1 MVFRQQIWTVCK
13 RSKSTGW
20 KYSPVWNSFRGKR
33 RRQLLDFE
41 DWVRDWSR
49 EGGSSW
55 RTYLDL
61 AATRRAQKISI
72 DKLDVKKSGGGGG
85 SHTETRQCR
94 HYPLFISGSWS
105 DDGLCRINSRFEV
118 LTFSLARTE
127 EKGLVLRTNTWFFWV
142 LFRR

>member
-1 MVFRQQIWTVCK
+1 MVFRQQFWTVCK
-13 RSKSTGW
+13 CSKSAAW
-20 KYSPVWNSFRGKR
+20 KYSSIWNIFRGKR

-41 DWVRDWSR
+41 DSVRDWSR
-49 EGGSSW
+49 EGGSAW

-72 DKLDVKKSGGGGG
+72 DKLDVEKSGGGG
-85 SHTETRQCR
+85 SHTGTRQCR
-94 HYPLFISGSWS
+94 HYPLFILESWP